1 MAVITRAYS
10 ETDGNIAYAS
20 SINKV
25 IDDLYTLQN
34 GSIGTSNL
42 ANSGVLNSSIADSAI
57 AKRNITVSAIYDGM
71 VGTTA
76 NIAFSKLNVGG
87 MPDNGLWVTQRL
99 LLEGY

>member
-34 GSIGTSNL
+34 GNINSANLGTSVIGKSNL
-42 ANSGVLNSSIADSAI
+42 TDLAITGSKIATTAQISYEKFGSSSI
-57 AKRNITVSAIYDGM
+57 
-71 VGTTA
+71 
-76 NIAFSKLNVGG
+76 
-87 MPDNGLWVTQRL
+87 WVAQRL
-99 LLEGY
+99 FLEGF